1 MKMTFE
7 YLGVKIIIN
16 TLKEEIKIISDEG
29 QFITN
34 TVFNTIRKD
43 LSINLNNYN
52 VLWVKS

>member
-7 YLGVKIIIN
+7 YLGVKIVIN
-16 TLKEEIKIISDEG
+16 TIKEEIKIISGEG

-34 TVFNTIRKD
+34 AVFNTIRKD
-43 LSINLNNYN
+43 LNINLNNYN